1 MFCSHMNNV
10 CFLSG
15 CLESGHTSLERK
27 REGLREPTEC
37 PGQKDGWKKERLN
50 LASCCQWLFFFFRFS
65 PVVLHIFHFKDWLS
79 AEVGQI
85 ITSDLPL
92 TGSPSCH
99 LIFIYGI
106 IECWSW
112 KGLGNYQCLLFTDVK
127 SLAKKR
133 QVIWPK
139 IPLSVCRSMNEGGS
153 QTSSLLC
160 HKVVSMGTYLRIVEM
175 WLVIGKFPISLIH
188 KIDDTDCYICPGD
201 I

>member
-15 CLESGHTSLERK
+15 YLESGHTSLERK
-27 REGLREPTEC
+27 REGLREPMEC
-37 PGQKDGWKKERLN
+37 LGQKAGWKKNRLN
-50 LASCCQWLFFFFRFS
+50 LTSCCQWLFLGLLLWFCIFLISKTDYLLRLAKLLPQIS
-65 PVVLHIFHFKDWLS
+65 PSQD
-79 AEVGQI
+79 
-85 ITSDLPL
+85 
-92 TGSPSCH
+92 SPSCH

-127 SLAKKR
+127 SLAKKG
-133 QVIWPK
+133 QVIWPI
-139 IPLSVCRSMNEGGS
+139 IPLSVCRSLNEGGS

-175 WLVIGKFPISLIH
+175 WSVIGKFPISLIH
-188 KIDDTDCYICPGD
+188 KIDDIGWYICLGD